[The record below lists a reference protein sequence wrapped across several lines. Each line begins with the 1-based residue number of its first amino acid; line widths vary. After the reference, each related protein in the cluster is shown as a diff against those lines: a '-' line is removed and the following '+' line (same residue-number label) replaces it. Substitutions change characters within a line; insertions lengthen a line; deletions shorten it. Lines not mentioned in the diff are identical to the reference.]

1 MADVVPTI
9 SEDLAKINELDARR
23 AVDVILRH
31 AVQRCASDVF
41 IQANENHYNVSIRE
55 LGRIRKLVVMS
66 PPLGLQA
73 INHIKSLAGMDLTE
87 KRMPLDGHWGREID
101 GKRFE
106 FRINSMGTYY
116 GEDLVMRLIPTGDD
130 RLRLPELG
138 LEGRQ
143 LSDVKSML
151 HVGAGLLLVC
161 GPVGS
166 GKSTTLYACLDHLND
181 GTRMINTLEDPIEQV
196 MPGIRQSSVQNK
208 VGIGFE
214 ELLRGAMRQCPDVI
228 MIGEIRDEETAD
240 TAVRAANSGHLVL
253 STLHSP
259 LAAGA
264 IQSMLAFGVN
274 PYFFANCLVGIVAQ
288 RLVRQLNPESRI
300 AYDVSHAP
308 GMFDEVRD
316 HLQPGQGNVIYGP
329 DEGDPNSVGGYIGRT
344 GLFEVMP
351 VGRSIKELVSK
362 NADVGEI
369 HRTAIARGM
378 LDFRRAALL
387 KLAQGVISVE
397 EMSRV
402 IPAAEWDDQEA
413 L

>member
-1 MADVVPTI
+1 MAEAASAIP
-9 SEDLAKINELDARR
+9 EDLAKINELDARG

-31 AVQRCASDVF
+31 AVQRRASDVF
-41 IQANENHYNVSIRE
+41 IQPNTNHYNVSIRE
-55 LGRIRKLVVMS
+55 LGRIRRLVVVS
-66 PPLGLQA
+66 TPLGLQI
-73 INHIKSLAGMDLTE
+73 INHIKSLSGMDLAE
-87 KRMPLDGHWGREID
+87 KRIPLDGHWGREVQ

-106 FRINSMGTYY
+106 FRVNTIGTHY

-130 RLRLPELG
+130 RLRLPDLG

-151 HVGAGLLLVC
+151 NVGAGLLLVC

-166 GKSTTLYACLDHLND
+166 GKSTTLYACLDHLNT
-181 GTRMINTLEDPIEQV
+181 GERMINTLEDPIEQV
-196 MPGIRQSSVQNK
+196 LPGIRQSAIQNK
-208 VGIGFE
+208 IGVGFQ
-214 ELLRGAMRQCPDVI
+214 ELLRGVLRQSPDVI

-264 IQSMLAFGVN
+264 IQSMLAFGIN

-288 RLVRQLNPESRI
+288 RLVRQLSPESRI

-308 GMFDEVRD
+308 EMFDEVRD
-316 HLQPGQGNVIYGP
+316 HLQPGQGKVIYGP

-351 VGRSIKELVSK
+351 AGKSIKDLISRGAE
-362 NADVGEI
+362 VGEI
-369 HRTAIARGM
+369 HRAAIERGM

-402 IPAAEWDDQEA
+402 IPVAEWDDQEA
-413 L
+413 V